1 MPEAQWQRDHRIV
14 CWLGWQNCHPAA
26 RGNYVKNGEIRVEHN
41 KLKAEQLRELVD
53 KMWKEADPKPIVV
66 LWDKEEAPWVAD

>member
-1 MPEAQWQRDHRIV
+1 M
-14 CWLGWQNCHPAA
+14 
-26 RGNYVKNGEIRVEHN
+26 KNGEIRVEHN

-53 KMWKEADPKPIVV
+53 KMWKGDDPKPIVV